1 MYRDVEEDLMR
12 ELREVAERV
21 EVPAMPA
28 LPSDPPS
35 RWAWQPALVA
45 AAVLLVVLG
54 VAATILRLG
63 DDRTVQPAPSP
74 SPTEATER
82 LSTAAPT
89 TPYVV
94 GGRLFVGGEQVPGTW
109 WSVDG
114 TETGWV
120 GIRED
125 GSYWWGYD
133 AQPKPMEGRMDQPPV
148 VSPGGGFIARIVVE
162 DGQGMLNG
170 FDTRPAG
177 EGFGLGVEVPAMV
190 QGIYSRAAA
199 VTDDALVVASGADFQ
214 EVWRPLDGGGVV
226 QLADTAPGQVV
237 LTNTVAGLVVVEGR
251 YDSADGTQGDPY
263 LADLSRD
270 GTLTRLHDLP
280 NFALVVASEEW
291 LAWVE
296 PGAIG
301 GDALT
306 VDRLQV
312 QRLGGGGAAE
322 LLPPEGFAFRPV
334 DVVWEEQDRLLARVV
349 DDSGEERVVRCS
361 PAGPECV
368 LVDTP

>member
-12 ELREVAERV
+12 ELREVADLV

-28 LPSDPPS
+28 LPSDPP
-35 RWAWQPALVA
+35 RRFAWQPALVA

-63 DDRTVQPAPSP
+63 DDRAVHPAPSP

-89 TPYVV
+89 VPYVV
-94 GGRLFVGGEQVPGTW
+94 GDRLYVGGEQVPGSW
-109 WSVDG
+109 SSVDG
-114 TETGWV
+114 TSTGWV

-125 GSYWWGYD
+125 YTYWWGYD
-133 AQPKPMEGRMDQPPV
+133 AQPQPMEGRMEQPPV
-148 VSPGGGFIARIVVE
+148 VSPDGGFIAQVVIE

-177 EGFGLGVEVPAMV
+177 EGFGLGVEVPATV
-190 QGIYSRAAA
+190 KGIASRAAA
-199 VTDDALVVASGADFQ
+199 VTDDGLVVGSGADFQ

-226 QLADTAPGQVV
+226 QLADSAPGQVV
-237 LTNTVAGLVVVEGR
+237 LTNTVAGLIVVEGR

-263 LADLSRD
+263 LADLSAD

-280 NFALVVASEEW
+280 NFDLLVAGEEW
-291 LAWVE
+291 VAWIG
-296 PGAIG
+296 PGDLG
-301 GDALT
+301 GESLT

-312 QRLGGGGAAE
+312 QRLDGGDAAE
-322 LLPPEGFAFRPV
+322 LSAPDGFMFRPV
-334 DVVWEEQDRLLARVV
+334 DLVWEDTTHLVAHVVDESGEDRL
-349 DDSGEERVVRCS
+349 VRCS
-361 PAGPECV
+361 PVSAECV
-368 LVDTP
+368 LLDTP